1 MYSLQNLLSF
11 VVLKYLVIPI
21 LGFVID
27 VMFLWFNLDHCG
39 SFAAGGES
47 AHGVLEKRKGFG

>member
-11 VVLKYLVIPI
+11 VVLKYLVISIPWI
-21 LGFVID
+21 GID
-27 VMFLWFNLDHCG
+27 GMFLWFNLDHCG